1 MTMPYQPTDAEL
13 RDAFRRGR
21 LWWLGWTYQKAMSV
35 PPVARCLANV
45 VRAERARIE
54 QQQGKPAPVQPALF
68 EERT

>member
-1 MTMPYQPTDAEL
+1 MPYVPTEADL

-21 LWWLGWTYQKAMSV
+21 LWGLGWTFQKAMAV
-35 PPVARCLANV
+35 PYVAQALANQ

-68 EERT
+68 QEAT

>member
-1 MTMPYQPTDAEL
+1 MAYTPTTAEL

-21 LWWLGWTYQKAMSV
+21 LWWLGWTFQKAQSV
-35 PPVARCLANV
+35 PYVAQALANQ

-68 EERT
+68 ERTA